1 MILLDLA
8 EWVVNLLVFSM
19 SLVALTMVMF
29 IVSLVIYS
37 IQDWRG
43 K

>member
-1 MILLDLA
+1 MIIMNLA
-8 EWVVNLLVFSM
+8 EWVINLFVFSM

-37 IQDWRG
+37 IHDWRG

>member
-29 IVSLVIYS
+29 IVSLIIYS
-37 IQDWRG
+37 IHDWRG

>member
-1 MILLDLA
+1 MIFLDLV
-8 EWVVNLLVFSM
+8 EWVINLFVFSM

-29 IVSLVIYS
+29 IVCLVIYS
-37 IQDWRG
+37 VQDWRD

>member
-19 SLVALTMVMF
+19 SLSFDNGDVYCISDNLLNT
-29 IVSLVIYS
+29 
-37 IQDWRG
+37 
-43 K
+43 

>member
-1 MILLDLA
+1 MILLDLV
-8 EWVVNLLVFSM
+8 EWVINLFVFSM

-29 IVSLVIYS
+29 IVSLIIYS
-37 IQDWRG
+37 IHDWRG

>member
-37 IQDWRG
+37 IHDWRG

>member
-1 MILLDLA
+1 MILLDLV
-8 EWVVNLLVFSM
+8 EWVINLFVFSM

-29 IVSLVIYS
+29 IVSLIVYS
-37 IQDWRG
+37 IHDWRG

>member
-1 MILLDLA
+1 MILLDLV
-8 EWVVNLLVFSM
+8 EWVINLFVFSM

-29 IVSLVIYS
+29 IVCLVIYS
-37 IQDWRG
+37 IHDWRG

>member
-8 EWVVNLLVFSM
+8 EWVINLLVFSM

-29 IVSLVIYS
+29 IVSLIIYS
-37 IQDWRG
+37 IHDWRG

>member
-1 MILLDLA
+1 MIFLDLV
-8 EWVVNLLVFSM
+8 EWVINLFVFSM

-29 IVSLVIYS
+29 IVSLIIYS

>member
-1 MILLDLA
+1 MIFLDLV
-8 EWVVNLLVFSM
+8 EWVINLFVFSM

-29 IVSLVIYS
+29 IVSLIIYS
-37 IQDWRG
+37 IHDWRG

>member
-19 SLVALTMVMF
+19 SLVAFTMVMF
-29 IVSLVIYS
+29 IVSLIIYS

>member
-8 EWVVNLLVFSM
+8 EWVVNLFVFSM
-19 SLVALTMVMF
+19 SLVALIMVMF
-29 IVSLVIYS
+29 VVCLEIYS
-37 IQDWRG
+37 VQDWRG

>member
-8 EWVVNLLVFSM
+8 EWVINLFVFSM

-29 IVSLVIYS
+29 VVCLVIYS
-37 IQDWRG
+37 VQDWRG

>member
-1 MILLDLA
+1 MIFLDLV
-8 EWVVNLLVFSM
+8 EWVINLFVFSM

-29 IVSLVIYS
+29 IVCLVIYS
-37 IQDWRG
+37 VQDWRG